1 MMPKTAS
8 IIVALVVSLPL
19 VQCATTSTSPK
30 EPKREMVTE
39 NQLGHVLPGYFFS
52 IDAAYDPSIEGIIP
66 GYTAITVAV
75 VNKSLKPLE
84 FRPDT
89 DRWKIKDRKK
99 KWHRAVNEIQ
109 YEAPEAWESL
119 HPEAR
124 RLISY
129 PVLVPPGY
137 TQTFQLFFPGD
148 DIDFAGFYEIQH
160 YNAGLNKTFTFTRY

>member
-1 MMPKTAS
+1 MIS
-8 IIVALVVSLPL
+8 RSLSVIVSVVVGLSL
-19 VQCATTSTSPK
+19 VQCATTSPK
-30 EPKREMVTE
+30 KPKTEMVTE
-39 NQLGHVLPGYFFS
+39 NKLGHVLPGYFFS
-52 IDAAYDPSIEGIIP
+52 VDAQYDPNIQGLIP

-75 VNKSLKPLE
+75 VNKSLQALE
-84 FRPDT
+84 FRPDE
-89 DRWKIKDRKK
+89 DRWKIQDRQK

-129 PVLVPPGY
+129 PVVVPPGY

-148 DIDFAGFYEIQH
+148 NLDLAGFYEIQH
-160 YNAGLNKTFTFTRY
+160 YNAGKKKTFTFTRY